1 MTSSAV
7 LAPFEDIRRLVQ
19 IAPGPDLEA
28 VEAVR
33 ARDSVLTKPPGA
45 LGRLEEIVEWLAA
58 WQRRPTPK
66 VDMPRVAVFAANH
79 GVTAR
84 GVSAFPA
91 EVTHQMVA
99 NFTAGGAAI
108 NQMCASLDISLRVFE
123 LALDHPTPD
132 IVVEDAFDEK
142 SCAATIAYGM
152 ESIDGDIDLLCIG
165 EMGIGNTTIAAAI
178 AHALFG
184 GAAADWIGPGT
195 GVDQAGLSAKEAAVA
210 EAVARIK
217 ADGTHDPLEILRRIG
232 GREIAAMA
240 GAILAG
246 RHRRVPVV
254 VDGFVATSAACIVH
268 AMADG
273 AIDHCI
279 FSHQSAEPA
288 HIRMLERLGKKPL
301 LDFGMRLGE
310 GTGAALAAGIIR
322 VSAATHAGMAT
333 FEEAGVSEKSEE

>member
-7 LAPFEDIRRLVQ
+7 RAPFEDIRRLVQ
-19 IAPGPDLEA
+19 TAPGPDLDA

-33 ARDSVLTKPPGA
+33 SRDRVLTKPAGA

-66 VDMPRVAVFAANH
+66 VDLPRVAVFAANH
-79 GVTAR
+79 GVAAR
-84 GVSAFPA
+84 GISAYPA
-91 EVTHQMVA
+91 EVTRQMVA

-108 NQMCASLDISLRVFE
+108 NQMCAALDISLRVFE

-152 ESIDGDIDLLCIG
+152 ESIDGDVDLLCIG

-184 GAAADWIGPGT
+184 GEAADWIGPGT
-195 GVDQAGLSAKEAAVA
+195 GVDRTGLAAKEAAVA
-210 EAVARIK
+210 QAVARIK
-217 ADGTHDPLEILRRIG
+217 ADGTSDPLEILRRVG

-240 GAILAG
+240 GAIFAG
-246 RHRRVPVV
+246 RHHQVPVV
-254 VDGFVATSAACIVH
+254 VDGFVATSAACIVG
-268 AMADG
+268 AMGEG
-273 AIDHCI
+273 AIDHCV
-279 FSHQSAEPA
+279 FAHQSAEPA
-288 HIRMLERLGKKPL
+288 HAAMLARLGRKPL
-301 LDFGMRLGE
+301 LDLGMRLGE
-310 GTGAALAAGIIR
+310 GTGAALAAGIVR
-322 VSAATHAGMAT
+322 VAAATHAGMAT
-333 FEEAGVSEKSEE
+333 FDEAGVSEKSED